1 MLNGKAVFT
10 KMIDTHSHI
19 YSEEFDEDRA
29 EMLQRAK
36 DAGVLSIILPSID
49 SDSFQRM
56 IDLETSNPDYCFAAI
71 GLHPTSVKEDYLQEL
86 ELVESELKRR
96 KYIAIGEIGIDL
108 YWDKT
113 FYKEQLHAFQTQVEW
128 SLECNL
134 PIIVHIRD
142 SHKETIEALMPY
154 KDKGLKGVFHCF
166 TGTKKEADEIMAL
179 GDFKLGIGGVVT
191 FKNSGLAEN
200 LKEIPLEKLVLETDA
215 PYLAPTPY
223 RGKRNE
229 PAYTALVRDKLAEIY
244 AKTPEEIDLITT
256 KSAKEL
262 FFSVD

>member
-56 IDLETSNPDYCFAAI
+56 IDLEISNPDYCFAAI

-166 TGTKKEADEIMAL
+166 TGTKKEADEIIAL

-229 PAYTALVRDKLAEIY
+229 PAYMALVRDKLAEIY
-244 AKTPEEIDLITT
+244 TKTAEEIDLITT

>member
-1 MLNGKAVFT
+1 
-10 KMIDTHSHI
+10 MIDTHSHI
-19 YSEEFDEDRA
+19 YSEEFDDDRD

-36 DAGVLSIILPSID
+36 DAGVSAIILPSID

-56 IDLETSNPDYCFAAI
+56 TDLETSNPNYCFAAI
-71 GLHPTSVKEDYLQEL
+71 GLHPTSVKDDYLQEL

-113 FYKEQLHAFQTQVEW
+113 FYKEQLYAFQKQVEW
-128 SLECNL
+128 ALEYNL
-134 PIIVHIRD
+134 PIIVHVRD
-142 SHKETIEALMPY
+142 SHKETIEAFMLY
-154 KDKGLKGVFHCF
+154 KGKGLKGVFHCF

-229 PAYTALVRDKLAEIY
+229 PAYTALIRDKLAEIY
-244 AKTPEEIDLITT
+244 SKTPEEIDLITT